1 MGTLLSRGTSS
12 TQDFR
17 VLFGLAIGIKNC
29 VKNSFLVLVMVQVE
43 LE

>member
-1 MGTLLSRGTSS
+1 MGTLLSKGTSS

-29 VKNSFLVLVMVQVE
+29 VKNSLVLVMVQVE